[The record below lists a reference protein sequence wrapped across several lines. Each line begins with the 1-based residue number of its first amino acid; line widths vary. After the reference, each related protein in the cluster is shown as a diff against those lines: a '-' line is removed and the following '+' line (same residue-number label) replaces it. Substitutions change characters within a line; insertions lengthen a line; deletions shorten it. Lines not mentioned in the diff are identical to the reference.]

1 MKSDERSISAIAA
14 QAHNAEAD
22 KRTLQKKLA
31 ASERRVQDLEKRLI
45 DLQTASDEK
54 VRNLTDQLSKEMA
67 KVSEMMQQLVSYMM
81 GKGDVSL
88 AGTIHDTVVA
98 GIREE
103 VRKEFQG
110 IIDEKDVRIAAL
122 EAQVNHKDDD
132 GEAPEATI
140 KKLESQPSVLPGLP
154 HSPKAPRT
162 ASVMSRSTS
171 MTSSTV

>member
-31 ASERRVQDLEKRLI
+31 ASERCVQDLEKRLI

-54 VRNLTDQLSKEMA
+54 VRNLTDQLSREMA

-122 EAQVNHKDDD
+122 EAQVNHKDDN
-132 GEAPEATI
+132 GEAPRA
-140 KKLESQPSVLPGLP
+140 
-154 HSPKAPRT
+154 